1 MGAGA
6 AAPLDR
12 RTGRTLPPQS
22 CRSPQARHPLRHR
35 HAGSLEELPDQP
47 TSERPGCDNR
57 RMFCPDSVDWGN
69 LAAWVAGLLTA
80 ATLAFGVYQWW
91 KFRSDAAE
99 DERIAQARRVYT
111 WLDSNHNRLV
121 VGNSSSEPV
130 YAVVVHYV

>member
-1 MGAGA
+1 
-6 AAPLDR
+6 
-12 RTGRTLPPQS
+12 
-22 CRSPQARHPLRHR
+22 
-35 HAGSLEELPDQP
+35 
-47 TSERPGCDNR
+47 
-57 RMFCPDSVDWGN
+57 MFCPDSVDWGN